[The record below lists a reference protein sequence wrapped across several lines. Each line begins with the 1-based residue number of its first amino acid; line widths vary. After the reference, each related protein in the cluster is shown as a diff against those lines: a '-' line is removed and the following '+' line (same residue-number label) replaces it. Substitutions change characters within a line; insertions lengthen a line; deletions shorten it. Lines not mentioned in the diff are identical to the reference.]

1 MRDVSDAFLLN
12 VAEVSATLLGLF
24 LVGVFFYLETGLG
37 RREPSSVVFQTYLRA
52 GTKIVLVLYALP
64 LFLSLT
70 LVALTPG
77 WNRVVFLLLSL
88 ILVAANV
95 ETLRGIRELARVSGN
110 SGWVLTELLGTAAV
124 VVLVA
129 LPWLLGG
136 FHPTREDFTWSILL
150 SFGTGFLSVGALI
163 LSVFDTARLEPG
175 RVGGG
180 TGRNPSRRP
189 R

>member
-37 RREPSSVVFQTYLRA
+37 RMEPSRVLFHAYLRA

-64 LFLSLT
+64 LFMSLT

-77 WNRVVFLLLSL
+77 WNRLVFLLLSV

-95 ETLRGIRELARVSGN
+95 QTILTIRELSRVSRN
-110 SGWVLTELLGTAAV
+110 LVWVLHEIVGSTAVA
-124 VVLVA
+124 VLVV

-163 LSVFDTARLEPG
+163 LSVFDTARQGADEQTAVSDGPG
-175 RVGGG
+175 
-180 TGRNPSRRP
+180 T
-189 R
+189 

>member
-24 LVGVFFYLETGLG
+24 LVGVFFYVEIGLG
-37 RREPSSVVFQTYLRA
+37 RRLEPGQVAFQSYLRA
-52 GTKIVLVLYALP
+52 GTRIVLVLYALP

-70 LVALTPG
+70 LVALSPG
-77 WNRVVFLLLSL
+77 WNRVVFLVLSL

-95 ETLRGIRELARVSGN
+95 QTLLEIRELARIGGN
-110 SGWVLTELLGTAAV
+110 TRWVVTELLGSTAVA
-124 VVLVA
+124 VLVV

-163 LSVFDTARLEPG
+163 LSVFDT
-175 RVGGG
+175 
-180 TGRNPSRRP
+180 TGREADE
-189 R
+189 